1 MIILMNNT
9 FVLLRSK
16 KKEQELE
23 KYEVVEQ
30 KENYFTLK
38 LKK

>member
-38 LKK
+38 LKQ